1 MSILIDK
8 NTKVLVQGI
17 TGKEGSFHA
26 QQMID
31 YGTKVVGGVTPGKG
45 GQTHLGVPVFNTVEE
60 AVKATG
66 ADASIVFVPAPFAA
80 DATSEAIEAGLKVV
94 CCITEGVPIN
104 DMVPVRAQAIEAG
117 CRLVGPNCPGL
128 ITPGECKIGIMPG
141 NIFSSGPVGLISR
154 SGTLTYQA
162 ASATDTESVIAALT
176 RAGFGQS
183 TCVGIGG
190 DPILGTYF
198 KDCLPHFAKDEKTK
212 MVVLIGEIGGSAEE
226 EAAAL
231 VKELGIPAVAMIAGR
246 TAPPG
251 KQMGHAGAIV
261 SGSAGTAA
269 AKVKAFE
276 DAGVAVPETM
286 QGLIEEVTKLLG
298 APVAN

>member
-1 MSILIDK
+1 MSIIIDK
-8 NTKVLVQGI
+8 NTKVLVQGF

-31 YGTKVVGGVTPGKG
+31 YGTQVVGGVTPGKG
-45 GQTHLGVPVFNTVEE
+45 GQTHLGLPVFDTVAQ

-66 ADASIVFVPAPFAA
+66 ADASIVFVPAAFAA
-80 DATSEAIEAGLKVV
+80 DATSEAIAAGVKTVV
-94 CCITEGVPIN
+94 CITEGVPIN
-104 DMVPVRAQAIEAG
+104 DMIPVRAQALKSGA
-117 CRLVGPNCPGL
+117 RLIGPNCPGL

-141 NIFSSGPVGLISR
+141 NIFSSGPVGLVSR

-162 ASATDTESVIAALT
+162 VDALT

-198 KDCLPHFAKDEKTK
+198 KDCVSLFAKDEKTK

-231 VKELGIPAVAMIAGR
+231 VKELGIPCVAMIAGR

-269 AKVKAFE
+269 AKVEAFE
-276 DAGVAVPETM
+276 SIGVAVPETM
-286 QGLIEEVTKLLG
+286 SGLVEEVTKILG
-298 APVAN
+298 APVAR

>member
-31 YGTKVVGGVTPGKG
+31 YGTQVVGGVTPGKG
-45 GQTHLGVPVFNTVEE
+45 GQSHLDRPVFNTVKK
-60 AVKATG
+60 AVQQTG
-66 ADASIVFVPAPFAA
+66 ADASIIFVPAPFAA
-80 DATSEAIEAGLKVV
+80 DAVSEAIDAGLKTVV
-94 CCITEGVPIN
+94 CITEGVPIN
-104 DMVPVRAQAIEAG
+104 DMVPVREQAIRAG
-117 CRLVGPNCPGL
+117 VRLIGPNCPGL
-128 ITPGECKIGIMPG
+128 VTPGECKIGIMPA

-162 ASATDTESVIAALT
+162 VDALT

-198 KDCLPHFAKDEKTK
+198 KDCLPYFARDEKTK

-251 KQMGHAGAIV
+251 KRMGHAGAIV

-276 DAGVAVPETM
+276 DIGVAVPETM
-286 QGLIEEVTKLLG
+286 GGLIEEVTKLLG
-298 APVAN
+298 QPVGR

>member
-8 NTKVLVQGI
+8 NTKVIVQGF

-26 QQMID
+26 QQMIE
-31 YGTKVVGGVTPGKG
+31 YGTQVVGGVTPGKG
-45 GQTHLGVPVFNTVEE
+45 GTSHLNRPVFNAVET
-60 AVKATG
+60 AVQETG
-66 ADASIVFVPAPFAA
+66 ADVSIIFVPAPFAA
-80 DATSEAIEAGLKVV
+80 DAISEAIASGVKLV
-94 CCITEGVPIN
+94 CCITEGIPIN
-104 DMVPVRAQAIEAG
+104 DMVAVRAEALAAG
-117 CRLVGPNCPGL
+117 VRLVGPNCPGL

-162 ASATDTESVIAALT
+162 VDALT
-176 RAGFGQS
+176 RAGYGQS

-198 KDCLPHFAKDEKTK
+198 KDCLPLFAEDPKTK

-251 KQMGHAGAIV
+251 KRMGHAGAIV
-261 SGSAGTAA
+261 SGSSGTAA
-269 AKVKAFE
+269 AKVEAFE
-276 DAGVAVPETM
+276 KAGVAVPETM
-286 QGLIEEVTKLLG
+286 EGLIAEVTKILG
-298 APVAN
+298 APVAS

>member
-162 ASATDTESVIAALT
+162 VDALT

-276 DAGVAVPETM
+276 DVGVAVPETM

>member
-17 TGKEGSFHA
+17 TGKEGSFHS

-31 YGTKVVGGVTPGKG
+31 YGTQVVGGVTPGKG
-45 GQTHLGVPVFNTVEE
+45 GTKHLDRPVFDSVAQ
-60 AVKATG
+60 AVADTG
-66 ADASIVFVPAPFAA
+66 ADASIIFVPAPFAA
-80 DATSEAIEAGLKVV
+80 DAISEAIAAGLKTI

-104 DMVPVRAQAIEAG
+104 DMVPVRAEALAAG
-117 CRLVGPNCPGL
+117 VRLIGPNCPGL

-141 NIFSSGPVGLISR
+141 NIFSSGPVGLVSR

-162 ASATDTESVIAALT
+162 VDALT

-251 KQMGHAGAIV
+251 KTMGHAGAIV
-261 SGSAGTAA
+261 SGSSGTAA
-269 AKVKAFE
+269 AKVAAFE
-276 DAGVAVPETM
+276 AVGVAVPETM
-286 QGLIEEVTKLLG
+286 SGLIEEVTKLIG
-298 APVAN
+298 APVGK

>member
-1 MSILIDK
+1 MSIFIDK

-31 YGTKVVGGVTPGKG
+31 YGTQVVGGVTPGKG
-45 GQTHLGVPVFNTVEE
+45 GQKHLGVPVFHTVEK
-60 AVKATG
+60 AVRETG
-66 ADASIVFVPAPFAA
+66 ADASIIFVPAAFAA
-80 DATSEAIEAGLKVV
+80 DAASEAIASGIQTVI
-94 CCITEGVPIN
+94 CITEGIPIN
-104 DMVPVRAQAIEAG
+104 DMVSVRDQALSKG
-117 CRLVGPNCPGL
+117 VRLVGPNCPGL

-141 NIFSSGPVGLISR
+141 NIFSSGPVGFISR

-162 ASATDTESVIAALT
+162 VDALT

-198 KDCLPHFAKDEKTK
+198 KDCLRDFAADEKTK
-212 MVVLIGEIGGSAEE
+212 IVVMIGEIGGSAEE

-231 VKELGIPAVAMIAGR
+231 VKELGLPAVAMIAGR
-246 TAPPG
+246 TAPEG
-251 KQMGHAGAIV
+251 KRMGHAGAIV
-261 SGSAGTAA
+261 SGSSGTAA

-276 DAGVAVPETM
+276 EAGVAVPETM
-286 QGLIEEVTKLLG
+286 DGLIAEVGKLLG
-298 APVAN
+298 TAVAR

>member
-1 MSILIDK
+1 
-8 NTKVLVQGI
+8 
-17 TGKEGSFHA
+17 
-26 QQMID
+26 
-31 YGTKVVGGVTPGKG
+31 
-45 GQTHLGVPVFNTVEE
+45 
-60 AVKATG
+60 
-66 ADASIVFVPAPFAA
+66 
-80 DATSEAIEAGLKVV
+80 
-94 CCITEGVPIN
+94 
-104 DMVPVRAQAIEAG
+104 
-117 CRLVGPNCPGL
+117 
-128 ITPGECKIGIMPG
+128 MPG
-141 NIFSSGPVGLISR
+141 NIFSSGPVGLVSR

-162 ASATDTESVIAALT
+162 VDALT

-198 KDCLPHFAKDEKTK
+198 KDCLPHFANDEKTK

-251 KQMGHAGAIV
+251 KTMGHAGAIV
-261 SGSAGTAA
+261 SGSSGTAA

-276 DAGVAVPETM
+276 DIGVAVPETM
-286 QGLIEEVTKLLG
+286 GGLIEEVTKLLG
-298 APVAN
+298 APVAR